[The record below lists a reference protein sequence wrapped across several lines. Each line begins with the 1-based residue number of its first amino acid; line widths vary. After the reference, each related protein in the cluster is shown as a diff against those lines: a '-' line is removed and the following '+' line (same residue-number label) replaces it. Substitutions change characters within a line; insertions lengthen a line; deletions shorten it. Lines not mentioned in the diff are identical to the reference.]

1 MQRKA
6 GLDEAP
12 VDGARVLVR
21 VDFNVPLTDSGE
33 VRDDARIRAALPTI
47 TELVARGAAVVLVT
61 HLGRPHG
68 QVVPGL
74 TTAPLGRRLS
84 QLMGTPVAHS
94 PEVTGARTLELVE
107 ALAPGGLLLLENVRF
122 RPEEEANDP
131 SFSAELGRLAEVF
144 VNDAFGTAHRAHSS
158 TEGVAHF
165 LPAYAGKLM
174 NKELE
179 QLGRILDEPVRPLLA
194 IMGGS
199 KLSTKL
205 GVIRNLQ
212 PRIDGL
218 CLGGAMAATFLRAQ
232 GIGTGRSLVEE
243 DFVETARELQAQGG
257 HLPLGFNLPT
267 DGVVAPGLEAPAEDI
282 RTCPVTGIREQEM
295 LLDIGP
301 GTAAAWAKVIAAAG
315 TVVWNGPLGVYENPR
330 FAAGT
335 EAVAQAVGGSRAIS
349 VTGGGDLQA
358 AIEGLGLTAKF
369 THVSTGGGATLEF
382 LEGRTLPGV
391 AALLD
396 STGGPR

>member
-1 MQRKA
+1 MIRKA

-12 VDGARVLVR
+12 VDGARVLLR
-21 VDFNVPLTDSGE
+21 VDFNVPLTEAGT

-47 TELVARGAAVVLVT
+47 TELVGRGASVVLVT

-68 QVVPGL
+68 QAVPGL
-74 TTAPLGRRLS
+74 TTVPLAKRLS
-84 QLMGTPVAHS
+84 QLLSIPVAHS
-94 PEVTGARTLELVE
+94 PEVTGEATRRLVE

-131 SFSAELGRLAEVF
+131 AFSAELGKLADVF
-144 VNDAFGTAHRAHSS
+144 VNDAFGSAHRAHSS

-165 LPAYAGKLM
+165 LPAYAGRLM
-174 NKELE
+174 ANELM
-179 QLGRILDEPVRPLLA
+179 QLGRILDQPARPLLA

-205 GVIRNLQ
+205 GVIQNLL

-218 CLGGAMAATFLRAQ
+218 CLGGAMAATFLRAE
-232 GIGTGRSLVEE
+232 GIATGQSLVEE
-243 DFVETARELQAQGG
+243 DFTEHARQLQSRGSG
-257 HLPLGFNLPT
+257 LRLGFNLPA
-267 DGVVAPGLEAPAEDI
+267 DAVVAPGLDAAPEEVH
-282 RTCPVTGIREQEM
+282 TCAVTEIGPKEM

-301 GTAAAWAKVIAAAG
+301 ATIASWRDVVEAAA
-315 TVVWNGPLGVYENPR
+315 TVVWNGPLGVYENPL
-330 FAAGT
+330 FASGT
-335 EAVAQAVGGSRAIS
+335 RAVAEAVADSGAVS

-358 AIEGLGLTAKF
+358 AIEGLGLTSKF

-382 LEGRTLPGV
+382 LEGRSLPGV
-391 AALLD
+391 AALRD
-396 STGGPR
+396 SDEELR